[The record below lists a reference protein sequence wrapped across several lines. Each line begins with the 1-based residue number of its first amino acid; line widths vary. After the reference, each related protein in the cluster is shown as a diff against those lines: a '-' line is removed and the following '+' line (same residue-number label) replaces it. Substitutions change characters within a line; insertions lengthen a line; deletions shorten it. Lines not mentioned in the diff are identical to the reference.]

1 MDLSFSVHKK
11 VGWGKKYPSD
21 LHTIF
26 RYDLLSFKLLFSQE
40 EKFKLLDLSSSSKGD
55 QDSLKMVKTTQSP

>member
-1 MDLSFSVHKK
+1 MINFDFLENFTTVQYHYTWIFLSVYIKRL
-11 VGWGKKYPSD
+11 GGKKNSSD

-40 EKFKLLDLSSSSKGD
+40 EKF
-55 QDSLKMVKTTQSP
+55 

>member
-1 MDLSFSVHKK
+1 MINFDFFENFTTVQYHYTWIFLSVYIKRL
-11 VGWGKKYPSD
+11 GGKKNYSSD

-40 EKFKLLDLSSSSKGD
+40 EKF
-55 QDSLKMVKTTQSP
+55 